1 MTDFELSW
9 LRPWWLIALLPL
21 TVLVIQWWRTNGGT
35 SDWERY
41 VDVALQPYVIESGA
55 GSSKRASWI
64 LFLGWA
70 IAIII
75 LAGPVWEK
83 TEVPVFAA
91 RPAVVTLF
99 DLSPSMRLDDV
110 KPDRLS
116 RARFKL
122 EDFLDQSKD
131 MQIGLIAFS
140 ERPYVISPL
149 TDDITTVSAFLPS
162 LTPEIMPVQGSRVD
176 LAIVRAV
183 ELLDQASVSNG
194 SIFLITDSQVGQRD
208 IDAAAHA
215 RSRGH
220 NVSVLAVGT
229 ESGAPLR
236 GPNGQFVKSRSGSVV
251 VPQLD
256 LDRLRSLT
264 DTGGG
269 ITVKMSPGQRDVDA
283 ILDIALRARID
294 LEQNSSGEPVAHY
307 WVERSPWLLPFVLL
321 ASLMLFRRG
330 VA

>member
-1 MTDFELSW
+1 MTEVGLSW

-21 TVLVIQWWRTNGGT
+21 AILAIQWWRTQGSN
-35 SDWERY
+35 SDWARY

-64 LFLGWA
+64 LFLVWA

-91 RPAVVTLF
+91 RPAVVTLL

-131 MQIGLIAFS
+131 MQVGLIAFS

-162 LTPEIMPVQGSRVD
+162 LTPEIMPVQGSRLD

-183 ELLDQASVSNG
+183 ELLDQASVSSG

-208 IDAAAHA
+208 IDAAVHA

-220 NVSVLAVGT
+220 SVSVLAVGT

-236 GPNGQFVKSRSGSVV
+236 GPNGQFIKSRSGSVV

-256 LDRLRSLT
+256 LVQLRKLT
-264 DTGGG
+264 DAGGG
-269 ITVKMSPGQRDVDA
+269 ITVKMSPGQRDVDT

-294 LEQNSSGEPVAHY
+294 LERNSSGEPVAHY
-307 WVERSPWLLPFVLL
+307 WVERSPWLLPLVLL
-321 ASLMLFRRG
+321 ASLLLFRRG

>member
-1 MTDFELSW
+1 M
-9 LRPWWLIALLPL
+9 
-21 TVLVIQWWRTNGGT
+21 
-35 SDWERY
+35 
-41 VDVALQPYVIESGA
+41 DVALQPYVIESGA

-64 LFLGWA
+64 LFLVWA

-131 MQIGLIAFS
+131 MQVGLIAFS

-149 TDDITTVSAFLPS
+149 TDDISTVSAFLPS

-194 SIFLITDSQVGQRD
+194 SIFLITDSRIGQRD
-208 IDAAAHA
+208 IDAAVHA

-220 NVSVLAVGT
+220 SVSVLGVGT

-236 GPNGQFVKSRSGSVV
+236 GPDGQFVKSRSGSVV

-256 LDRLRSLT
+256 LEQLRRLT
-264 DTGGG
+264 DAGGG
-269 ITVKMSPGQRDVDA
+269 ITVKMSPGQRDVDT

>member
-1 MTDFELSW
+1 MTDVGLFW
-9 LRPWWLIALLPL
+9 LRPWWLLAMLPL
-21 TVLVIQWWRTNGGT
+21 VLLAIHWWRKASVN
-35 SDWERY
+35 SDWTRY
-41 VDVALQPYVIESGA
+41 VDVALQPYVIESGT
-55 GSSKRASWI
+55 GSSARTPWI
-64 LFLGWA
+64 LFLAWTLA
-70 IAIII
+70 VVI

-83 TEVPVFAA
+83 TEVPVFEA
-91 RPAVVTLF
+91 RPAVVALF

-131 MQIGLIAFS
+131 MQVGLIAFS

-162 LTPEIMPVQGSRVD
+162 LNPEIMPVQGSRVD
-176 LAIVRAV
+176 LAILRAV
-183 ELLDQASVSNG
+183 ELLDQATVLNG
-194 SIFLITDSQVGQRD
+194 SIFLITDSRVGQRD
-208 IDAAAHA
+208 IDAAVQA

-220 NVSVLAVGT
+220 RVSVLAVGT

-236 GPNGQFVKSRSGSVV
+236 GPNGQFIKSRSGAVV

-256 LDRLRSLT
+256 LEQLKSLT
-264 DTGGG
+264 DAGGG
-269 ITVKMSPGQRDVDA
+269 ITIEMTPGRRDIDT
-283 ILDIALRARID
+283 ILEIALRARID
-294 LEQNSSGEPVAHY
+294 LEQNSSGDPVVHY
-307 WVERSPWLLPFVLL
+307 WVERSPWLLPLL
-321 ASLMLFRRG
+321 LIASLMLFRRG

>member
-1 MTDFELSW
+1 MTEVGLSW

-21 TVLVIQWWRTNGGT
+21 AILAIQWWRTQGSN
-35 SDWERY
+35 SDWARY

-64 LFLGWA
+64 LFLVWA

-91 RPAVVTLF
+91 RPAVVTLL

-131 MQIGLIAFS
+131 MQVGLIAFS

-162 LTPEIMPVQGSRVD
+162 LTPEIMPVQGSRLD

-183 ELLDQASVSNG
+183 ELLDQASVSSG
-194 SIFLITDSQVGQRD
+194 SIFLITDSRVGQRD
-208 IDAAAHA
+208 IDAAVHA

-220 NVSVLAVGT
+220 SVSVLAVG
-229 ESGAPLR
+229 L
-236 GPNGQFVKSRSGSVV
+236 
-251 VPQLD
+251 
-256 LDRLRSLT
+256 SL
-264 DTGGG
+264 
-269 ITVKMSPGQRDVDA
+269 IH
-283 ILDIALRARID
+283 I
-294 LEQNSSGEPVAHY
+294 
-307 WVERSPWLLPFVLL
+307 
-321 ASLMLFRRG
+321 
-330 VA
+330 